1 MVDTVSPEQRSYNMS
16 LIRNKD
22 TKPEVFIRSLL
33 HRLGFRFRK
42 NVKKMPGKP
51 DIVLPKY
58 KSIIFVHGC
67 FWHQHKECKRSNI
80 PKSNV
85 DFWKSKLNKNVKRD
99 IENQAE
105 LKKAGW
111 KIKIIWECELKNLD
125 NLKDSLIK
133 FLRPIRKT

>member
-16 LIRNKD
+16 LIRSKD

-42 NVKKMPGKP
+42 NVKNLPGKP

-58 KSIIFVHGC
+58 KSVIFVHGC
-67 FWHQHKECKRSNI
+67 FWHQHKKCKRSNI
-80 PKSNV
+80 PKSNM

-99 IENQAE
+99 TEHQAE

-111 KIKIIWECELKNLD
+111 KIKIVWECELKNLE

-133 FLRPIRKT
+133 FLRPIKRT